1 MISSCFISAKR
12 VECYITHFKLQ
23 NWFLRI
29 LLWQQSSYHWRHS
42 FFERLELWEWLTLR
56 LLLVSWWRGSEFV
69 TEAMDERSPQK
80 KIKVKDKRILNHL
93 IYCEEFKFR
102 GWYDA
107 AFRLGQ
113 ETHQI
118 LFEFQQTRWASR
130 SKSRSRSQDVSS
142 LAFYRRRIPNRKVH
156 ELYAIKNCQS
166 WLRERDFERD
176 AQRVCWNS
184 KRIWWVSWPRRNA
197 ASYQPR
203 NLNSSQVLDNFL
215 LPYLLK

>member
-1 MISSCFISAKR
+1 M
-12 VECYITHFKLQ
+12 YHHF
-23 NWFLRI
+23 
-29 LLWQQSSYHWRHS
+29 
-42 FFERLELWEWLTLR
+42 
-56 LLLVSWWRGSEFV
+56 
-69 TEAMDERSPQK
+69 
-80 KIKVKDKRILNHL
+80 
-93 IYCEEFKFR
+93 CEEFKFR

-142 LAFYRRRIPNRKVH
+142 LAFYHRRIPNRKVH
-156 ELYAIKNCQS
+156 ELYAIKNCQV
-166 WLRERDFERD
+166 LVKNLNFV
-176 AQRVCWNS
+176 AGM
-184 KRIWWVSWPRRNA
+184 RRNA

-215 LPYLLK
+215 LHITIFLRNFTCYVQHQLQLTLICLLSKIRLSNIALFCVLSGSVPWSYECTFSSVDKNEVTRPRCGAKSCLKS